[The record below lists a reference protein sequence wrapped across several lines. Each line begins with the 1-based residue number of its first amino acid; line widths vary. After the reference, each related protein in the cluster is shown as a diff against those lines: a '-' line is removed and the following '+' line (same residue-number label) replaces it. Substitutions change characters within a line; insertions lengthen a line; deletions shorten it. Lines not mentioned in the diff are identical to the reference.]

1 MWTCPFKALTGLR
14 CPGCGLTH
22 AAIHLMHLNFNGAFR
37 AKALFVLI
45 FLYIIYAVTRFL
57 YYKKKDKNPLSD
69 IVGKRIDMIFLVLM
83 LIWWPARNIL
93 GI

>member
-22 AAIHLMHLNFNGAFR
+22 AAIHLMHLDFNGAFH
-37 AKALFVLI
+37 ANALFVLI
-45 FLYIIYAVTRFL
+45 FLYIIYAVIRFL

-69 IVGKRIDMIFLVLM
+69 NVGKRIDIIFLVLM
-83 LIWWPARNIL
+83 LIWWPVRNFI